1 MLSFLI
7 MESNYDHK
15 RKIFDRIRNT
25 DDDGRLIIVR
35 LITGLIFITEG
46 ILKYKLIQWLGPG
59 RFAEIGFGHPF
70 FWAYFTGA
78 FEVTCG
84 LLVLT
89 GFWTRIASIPLLII
103 MIVAFI
109 TTKIPILMDKGFWTF
124 THEYR
129 TDFSL
134 TLLLVLLIIYGGGR
148 WSVDLSRKKVVGRES

>member
-1 MLSFLI
+1 MLSIKAMKVTMMTKEGFF
-7 MESNYDHK
+7 E
-15 RKIFDRIRNT
+15 RIRNT
-25 DDDGRLIIVR
+25 DDDRRMIIIR
-35 LITGLIFITEG
+35 LITGLIFISEG
-46 ILKYKLIQWLGPG
+46 FLKFKLIQWLGPG

-84 LLVLT
+84 LLVLA

-109 TTKIPILMDKGFWTF
+109 TTKIPILIDKGFWTF

-134 TLLLVLLIIYGGGR
+134 TMLLILLIIYGGGR
-148 WSVDLSRKKVVGRES
+148 WSADRRKQGVRNE

>member
-7 MESNYDHK
+7 MESYYEHK
-15 RKIFDRIRNT
+15 KMIFDRIRNT

-89 GFWTRIASIPLLII
+89 GFWTRLASIPLLII

-134 TLLLVLLIIYGGGR
+134 TLLLILLIIYGGGR
-148 WSVDLSRKKVVGRES
+148 WSADGRRKKVVSRER